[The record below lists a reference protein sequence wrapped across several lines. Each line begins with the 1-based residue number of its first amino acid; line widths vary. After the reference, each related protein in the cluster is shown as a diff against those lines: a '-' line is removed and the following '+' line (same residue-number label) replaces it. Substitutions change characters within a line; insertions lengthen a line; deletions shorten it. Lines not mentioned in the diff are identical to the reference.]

1 MVAKS
6 HIKTAI
12 RQRIGA
18 ACYTFQQMIGV
29 ARHKQLSFIMW
40 VQHCLKIVLMLT
52 FVMLTVG
59 TLGEIHLS
67 T

>member
-6 HIKTAI
+6 HIKAAI

-29 ARHKQLSFIMW
+29 ARHKQL
-40 VQHCLKIVLMLT
+40 CLL
-52 FVMLTVG
+52 
-59 TLGEIHLS
+59 
-67 T
+67 

>member
-1 MVAKS
+1 
-6 HIKTAI
+6 
-12 RQRIGA
+12 
-18 ACYTFQQMIGV
+18 
-29 ARHKQLSFIMW
+29 MW

-59 TLGEIHLS
+59 TLGEIHLG